1 LFGRKGKFKGVLYVS
16 LEDYGILRLQYKLVE
31 GAYGE
36 KVSLGLFGVRFK
48 ENKKS
53 GLLLYQRKDEGYYFP
68 KYLKFSGASAMRLNR
83 GVVMTENNPERR
95 KRVKLKV
102 KVLLDFE
109 SNYQNEWLI
118 SEEKGISTGE

>member
-1 LFGRKGKFKGVLYVS
+1 
-16 LEDYGILRLQYKLVE
+16 
-31 GAYGE
+31 
-36 KVSLGLFGVRFK
+36 
-48 ENKKS
+48 
-53 GLLLYQRKDEGYYFP
+53 RKDEGYYFP

-118 SEEKGISTGE
+118 SEEKGISTGEFSDFPENKGVEEQRLSTYDSKIWENENTL